1 VKKRLKI
8 ALVGNPNSGKSS
20 LFNALTGLHQK
31 VGNFPGVT
39 VDKKT
44 GILPLGNH
52 TTAELIDLPGTYSLY
67 PRSEDERVT
76 FNVLMDAENPAHPDL
91 VVIVADA
98 TNLRRHLLFIT
109 QIIDLGLPALLVLNK
124 IDMAEKRGIEQN
136 TADLARLLGV
146 PVVATN
152 ARSSAGIDQL
162 KTTMAEMGARVSI
175 PFYQPNDEVKPVLEA
190 ISEISGEK
198 PGYRSFIYLC
208 NHDHLDKLLPAQ
220 HAKIDQFIGE
230 YQINIQQLQARET
243 VERYQQIAGLLTQI
257 ERKAKQPEDHRSE
270 KIDKILLH
278 PVWGY
283 GIFLGILFVMFQA
296 IFAWASW
303 PMDWIESLFNSLGT
317 LVSGLLPDNLLAD
330 LLVNGVIPGLGGVVV
345 FVPQIVLLF
354 FFLALLEETGY
365 MARVSF
371 LMDQLMRKFGLNGK
385 SIVPLIGGYACAV
398 PSIMATR
405 TINSWKE
412 RILTIMVL
420 PLMSCSARLPVYTL
434 LIGLSVPDDRVL
446 GLFNLQGLILM
457 AFYLLGFFAAIGV
470 ALIMKWF
477 IRERSSSFFLLEMP
491 AYQLPRWGNIGLTLI
506 DRAKTFVFGAGKVIL
521 AVSMLLWALSS
532 YGPGDRFEQLQA
544 TYETQLAG
552 GADPLELEN
561 QLERDKLAASYAGS
575 LGKFIEPAIAP
586 LGFDWKIGISI
597 ITSFAAR
604 EVFVGTMA
612 TIYSLGA
619 ADFEETTL
627 RQKMM
632 SDVNPRT
639 GQPVY
644 TLATTFSLLVFYAFA
659 MQCMSTLAI
668 TYRETR
674 SWKWPALQFVY
685 MTGLAYLGSLLIYT
699 LLK

>member
-1 VKKRLKI
+1 VKNQIKI

-44 GILPLGNH
+44 GSVALNSQL
-52 TTAELIDLPGTYSLY
+52 TAEVIDLPGTYSLY
-67 PRSEDERVT
+67 PRSEDEKVT
-76 FNVLMDAENPAHPDL
+76 FNVLLDADNPAHPDL
-91 VVIVADA
+91 VMIVADA

-109 QIIDLGLPALLVLNK
+109 QIIDLGMPSVLVLNK

-136 TADLARLLGV
+136 TDELARILGI

-152 ARSSAGIDQL
+152 ARQESGLEEL
-162 KTTMAEMGARVSI
+162 KKALAEQGARVSL
-175 PFYQPNDEVKPVLEA
+175 PFYLPNSEIQPVLEEV
-190 ISEISGEK
+190 SKMSGE
-198 PGYRSFIYLC
+198 PMGYRSFIYLC
-208 NHDHLDKLLPAQ
+208 NHDHLDKLKAKE
-220 HAKIDQFIGE
+220 HARIDALIIKKE
-230 YQINIQQLQARET
+230 VNIQQLQARET

-257 ERKAKQPEDHRSE
+257 ERKSHKSEDVRSE
-270 KIDKILLH
+270 RIDKILLH
-278 PVWGY
+278 PIWGY
-283 GIFLGILFVMFQA
+283 TIFLGILFLIFQA

-303 PMDWIESLFNSLGT
+303 PMEWIEKLFNGLGGLANQYLPESLLT
-317 LVSGLLPDNLLAD
+317 DMLVS
-330 LLVNGVIPGLGGVVV
+330 GVIPGLGGVVV

-371 LMDQLMRKFGLNGK
+371 LMDQLMRRFGLSGK

-446 GLFNLQGLILM
+446 GLFSLQGLVLM
-457 AFYLLGFFAAIGV
+457 GFYLMSFFAAIGV
-470 ALIMKWF
+470 ALVLKWF
-477 IRERSSSFFLLEMP
+477 IRERSSSYFLLEMP
-491 AYQLPRWGNIGLTLI
+491 AYQLPRWGNIGMTLI
-506 DRAKTFVFGAGKVIL
+506 DRAKAFVFGAGKVIL
-521 AVSMLLWALSS
+521 AVSIILWALSS
-532 YGPGDRFEQLQA
+532 FGPGDAFTR
-544 TYETQLAG
+544 
-552 GADPLELEN
+552 LESQYAQEAMLNPSQELDN
-561 QLERDKLAASYAGS
+561 QLEHDKLAASYAGT

-612 TIYSLGA
+612 TIYSLGT

-627 RQKMM
+627 KEKMLA
-632 SDVNPRT
+632 DTHPAT
-639 GQPVY
+639 GLPIY
-644 TLATTFSLLVFYAFA
+644 SLATTFSLLVFYAFA
-659 MQCMSTLAI
+659 MQCVSTLAI
-668 TYRETR
+668 TYKETR

-685 MTGLAYLGSLLIYT
+685 MTGLAYLGSLLVYQ

>member
-1 VKKRLKI
+1 MKKQIRI

-44 GILPLGNH
+44 GKVALNGQL
-52 TTAELIDLPGTYSLY
+52 TAELIDLPGTYSLY
-67 PRSEDERVT
+67 PRSEDEKVT
-76 FNVLMDAENPAHPDL
+76 FNVLLDSDNPAHPDL
-91 VVIVADA
+91 VMIVADA

-109 QIIDLGLPALLVLNK
+109 QIIDLGMPSILVLNK

-136 TADLARLLGV
+136 AQELARILGI
-146 PVVATN
+146 PVMATN
-152 ARSSAGIDQL
+152 ARDETGLVEL
-162 KTTMAEMGARVSI
+162 KAALAEQGGRASL
-175 PFYQPNDEVKPVLEA
+175 PFYLPN
-190 ISEISGEK
+190 SEIQSVLKEVSALSGE
-198 PGYRSFIYLC
+198 PVGYRSFIYLC
-208 NHDHLDKLLPAQ
+208 NHDHLDKLKPEQ
-220 HAKIDQFIGE
+220 HARIDALIDKNQV
-230 YQINIQQLQARET
+230 NIQQLQARET

-257 ERKAKQPEDHRSE
+257 ERKARQSEDRRSE
-270 KIDKILLH
+270 RLDKILLH

-283 GIFLGILFVMFQA
+283 TIFLGVLFLMFQA

-303 PMDWIESLFNSLGT
+303 PMEWIEKLFNGLGGLAHQYLPDSLFT
-317 LVSGLLPDNLLAD
+317 DLLA
-330 LLVNGVIPGLGGVVV
+330 NGVIPGLGGVVV

-434 LIGLSVPDDRVL
+434 LIGISVPDDRVL
-446 GLFNLQGLILM
+446 GLFNLQGLVLM
-457 AFYLLGFFAAIGV
+457 GFYLMSFFAAIGV
-470 ALIMKWF
+470 AMVLKWF
-477 IRERSSSFFLLEMP
+477 IRERSSSYFLLEMP
-491 AYQLPRWGNIGLTLI
+491 AYQLPRWGNIGMTLI
-506 DRAKTFVFGAGKVIL
+506 DRAKAFVFGAGKVIL
-521 AVSMLLWALSS
+521 AVSVVLWALSS
-532 YGPGDRFEQLQA
+532 FGPGNEFAQLEARHSQEVA
-544 TYETQLAG
+544 LIG
-552 GADPLELEN
+552 PNVELDN
-561 QLERDKLAASYAGS
+561 QLERDKLAASYAGV

-627 RQKMM
+627 KEKMLA
-632 SDVNPRT
+632 DTHADT
-639 GQPVY
+639 GLPVY
-644 TLATTFSLLVFYAFA
+644 SLATTFSLLIFYAFA

-668 TYRETR
+668 TYKETR

-685 MTGLAYLGSLLIYT
+685 MTGLAYLGSLLIYQW
-699 LLK
+699 LK

>member
-1 VKKRLKI
+1 MKKQIKI

-44 GILPLGNH
+44 GKVALSSQLS
-52 TTAELIDLPGTYSLY
+52 AELIDLPGTYSLY
-67 PRSEDERVT
+67 PRSEDEKVT
-76 FNVLMDAENPAHPDL
+76 FNVLLDAENPAHPDL
-91 VVIVADA
+91 VMIVADA

-109 QIIDLGLPALLVLNK
+109 QIIDLGMPSVLVLNK

-136 TADLARLLGV
+136 TEELSRLLGI

-152 ARSSAGIDQL
+152 ARAGAGLEELKSVLAGQL
-162 KTTMAEMGARVSI
+162 NSVSL
-175 PFYQPNDEVKPVLEA
+175 PFYLPSSEVKTVLEEVA
-190 ISEISGEK
+190 VLSGE
-198 PGYRSFIYLC
+198 PVGYRSFIYLC
-208 NHDHLDKLLPAQ
+208 NHDHLHKLKAAQ
-220 HAKIDQFIGE
+220 HARIDALIQKNDID
-230 YQINIQQLQARET
+230 IQQLQARET
-243 VERYQQIAGLLTQI
+243 VERYQQIAALLTQI
-257 ERKAKQPEDHRSE
+257 ERKTRQSEDQRSE
-270 KIDKILLH
+270 RIDKILLH

-283 GIFLGILFVMFQA
+283 TIFLGILFVMFQA

-303 PMDWIESLFNSLGT
+303 PMEWIEKLFNGLGGLANDYLPESL
-317 LVSGLLPDNLLAD
+317 LSDM
-330 LLVNGVIPGLGGVVV
+330 LVNGVIPGLGGVVV

-434 LIGLSVPDDRVL
+434 LIGISVPDDRVL
-446 GLFNLQGLILM
+446 GLFNMQGLVLM
-457 AFYLLGFFAAIGV
+457 AFYLLSFFAAIGV
-470 ALIMKWF
+470 AMAMKWF
-477 IRERSSSFFLLEMP
+477 IRERSSSYFLLEMP
-491 AYQLPRWGNIGLTLI
+491 AYQLPRWGNIGLTLV
-506 DRAKTFVFGAGKVIL
+506 DRAKAFVFGAGKVIL
-521 AVSMLLWALSS
+521 AVSIVLWALSS
-532 YGPGDRFEQLQA
+532 FGPGDSF
-544 TYETQLAG
+544 
-552 GADPLELEN
+552 DKLEKQYSEAVALNGQQQELDN
-561 QLERDKLAASYAGS
+561 QLERDKLAASYAGM

-627 RQKMM
+627 KEKMLA
-632 SDVNPRT
+632 DTHADT
-639 GQPVY
+639 GAPVY
-644 TLATTFSLLVFYAFA
+644 SLATTFSLLLFYAFA

-668 TYRETR
+668 TYKETR
-674 SWKWPALQFVY
+674 SWKWPALQFFY
-685 MTGLAYLGSLLIYT
+685 MTGLAYLSSLLVYQW
-699 LLK
+699 LK

>member
-1 VKKRLKI
+1 MKKRLRI

-44 GILPLGNH
+44 GHFVLHGGRQV
-52 TTAELIDLPGTYSLY
+52 EVIDLPGTYSLY
-67 PRSEDERVT
+67 PRSEDEKVT
-76 FNVLMDAENPAHPDL
+76 FNVLLDANNAAHPDL

-98 TNLRRHLLFIT
+98 TNLRRHLLYIT
-109 QIIDLGLPALLVLNK
+109 QIIDLGLPAILVLNK
-124 IDMAEKRGIEQN
+124 SDMAEKRGIEQK
-136 TADLARLLGV
+136 TDELARLLGI

-152 ARSSAGIDQL
+152 ARSQEGLDELKAAIAAG
-162 KTTMAEMGARVSI
+162 GAVVQQ
-175 PFYQPNDEVKPVLEA
+175 PFYLPEADLKPLLTRLM
-190 ISEISGEK
+190 SETGEK
-198 PGYRSFIYLC
+198 SLYRTFIQLS
-208 NHDHLDKLLPAQ
+208 NHDFLDKLDAVQ
-220 HAKIDQFIGE
+220 HARLEDEIRQHAL
-230 YQINIQQLQARET
+230 NMQQLQARET
-243 VERYQQIAGLLTQI
+243 VERYQQIAGLLTRI
-257 ERKAKQPEDHRSE
+257 ERKAKPVEDHHSE
-270 KIDKILLH
+270 KIDRILLH

-283 GIFLGILFVMFQA
+283 GIFLGILFLMFQA

-303 PMDWIESLFNSLGT
+303 PMDWIERLF
-317 LVSGLLPDNLLAD
+317 SGLGGWVVANLPENVFTDLLA
-330 LLVNGVIPGLGGVVV
+330 NGIIPGLGGVVV

-434 LIGLSVPDDRVL
+434 LIGISVPDQSVM
-446 GLFNLQGLILM
+446 GLFNLQGLVMM
-457 AFYLLGFFAAIGV
+457 AFYVMSFFAAIGV
-470 ALIMKWF
+470 ALVLKWL
-477 IRERSSSFFLLEMP
+477 ISDQASSYFLLEMP
-491 AYQLPRWGNIGLTLI
+491 AYQLPRWGNIGMTLI
-506 DRAKTFVFGAGKVIL
+506 DRAKAFVFGAGKVIL
-521 AVSMLLWALSS
+521 AVSIVLWALSS
-532 YGPGDRFEQLQA
+532 YGPGDSFAQLEQQYA
-544 TYETQLAG
+544 ASVTAN
-552 GADPLELEN
+552 GASTELDN
-561 QLERDKLAASYAGS
+561 QLERQKLEASYAGR
-575 LGKFIEPAIAP
+575 LGKFIEPAIIP
-586 LGFDWKIGISI
+586 LGFDWKIGISL

-619 ADFEETTL
+619 ADFEESTL
-627 RQKMM
+627 REKMM
-632 SDVNPRT
+632 ADIHPST

-644 TLATTFSLLVFYAFA
+644 SVATTFSLLLFYAFA

-668 TYRETR
+668 TYKETR
-674 SWKWPALQFVY
+674 HWKWPAWQFIY
-685 MTGLAYLGSLLIYT
+685 MTGLAYLSSLLVYQ
-699 LLK
+699 LFS

>member
-1 VKKRLKI
+1 MKKQIKI

-39 VDKKT
+39 VDKK
-44 GILPLGNH
+44 LGKVALSSQL
-52 TTAELIDLPGTYSLY
+52 TAELIDLPGTYSLY
-67 PRSEDERVT
+67 PRSEDEKVT
-76 FNVLMDAENPAHPDL
+76 FNVLLDANNPAHPDL
-91 VVIVADA
+91 VMIVADA

-109 QIIDLGLPALLVLNK
+109 QIIDLGLPSVLVLNK

-136 TADLARLLGV
+136 TEALSRLLSI
-146 PVVATN
+146 PVIATN
-152 ARSSAGIDQL
+152 ARLESGLDGL
-162 KTTMAEMGARVSI
+162 KKILAEQGAKVSL
-175 PFYQPNDEVKPVLEA
+175 PFYLPNTEIQPVLEEVSA
-190 ISEISGEK
+190 ISGE
-198 PGYRSFIYLC
+198 PMGYRSFIYLC
-208 NHDHLDKLLPAQ
+208 NHDHLDKLKAED
-220 HAKIDQFIGE
+220 HAKIDALIVKNDV
-230 YQINIQQLQARET
+230 NIQQLQARET

-257 ERKAKQPEDHRSE
+257 ERKSRQNEDQRSE
-270 KIDKILLH
+270 RLDKVLLH

-283 GIFLGILFVMFQA
+283 SIFLGILFVMFQA

-303 PMDWIESLFNSLGT
+303 PMDWIEQLFNGLGG
-317 LVSGLLPDNLLAD
+317 VVHQYLPDTLLTD

-420 PLMSCSARLPVYTL
+420 PLTSCSARLPVYTL

-446 GLFNLQGLILM
+446 GLFNLQGLVLM
-457 AFYLLGFFAAIGV
+457 GFYLMSFFAAIGV
-470 ALIMKWF
+470 ALVLKWF
-477 IRERSSSFFLLEMP
+477 IRERSSSYFLLEMP

-506 DRAKTFVFGAGKVIL
+506 ERAKAFVFGAGKVIL
-521 AVSMLLWALSS
+521 AVSIILWGLSS
-532 YGPGDRFEQLQA
+532 FGPGDRFQQIESQYA
-544 TYETQLAG
+544 EAVASS
-552 GADPLELEN
+552 GASMELDN
-561 QLERDKLAASYAGS
+561 QLEADKLAASYAGV

-627 RQKMM
+627 KEKMRA
-632 SDVNPRT
+632 DTHPAT
-639 GQPVY
+639 GQPIY
-644 TLATTFSLLVFYAFA
+644 SLATTFSLLVFYAFA

-668 TYRETR
+668 TYKETKH
-674 SWKWPALQFVY
+674 WKWPVLQFVY
-685 MTGLAYLGSLLIYT
+685 MTGMAYVCSLVVYQW
-699 LLK
+699 LK

>member
-1 VKKRLKI
+1 MKKEIKI

-44 GILPLGNH
+44 GRVVLPGQLK
-52 TTAELIDLPGTYSLY
+52 AELIDLPGTYSLY

-76 FNVLMDAENPAHPDL
+76 FNVLLDAENPAHPDL

-109 QIIDLGLPALLVLNK
+109 QIIDLGMPSVLVLNK

-136 TADLARLLGV
+136 TQELARILGI
-146 PVVATN
+146 PVFATN
-152 ARSSAGIDQL
+152 ARDETGLAEL
-162 KTTMAEMGARVSI
+162 KNALAEQGARVSL
-175 PFYQPNDEVKPVLEA
+175 PFYLPN
-190 ISEISGEK
+190 SEIQSVLNEVSALSGE
-198 PGYRSFIYLC
+198 PAGYRSFIYLC
-208 NHDHLDKLLPAQ
+208 NHDQLDKLKPEQ
-220 HAKIDQFIGE
+220 HARIDALIVKNE
-230 YQINIQQLQARET
+230 VNIQQLQARET

-257 ERKAKQPEDHRSE
+257 ERKARQSDDQRSE
-270 KIDKILLH
+270 RIDKVLLH

-283 GIFLGILFVMFQA
+283 TIFLGVLFLMFQA

-303 PMDWIESLFNSLGT
+303 PMEWIEKLFNGLGGLAHQYLPDSLFT
-317 LVSGLLPDNLLAD
+317 DLLA
-330 LLVNGVIPGLGGVVV
+330 NGIIPGLGGVVV

-434 LIGLSVPDDRVL
+434 LIGISVPDDRVL
-446 GLFNLQGLILM
+446 GLFNLQGLVLM
-457 AFYLLGFFAAIGV
+457 GFYLMSFFAAIGV
-470 ALIMKWF
+470 AMVMKWF
-477 IRERSSSFFLLEMP
+477 IRERSSSYFLLEMP
-491 AYQLPRWGNIGLTLI
+491 AYQLPRWGNIGMTLI
-506 DRAKTFVFGAGKVIL
+506 DRAKAFVFGAGKVIL
-521 AVSMLLWALSS
+521 AVSVVLWALSS
-532 YGPGDRFEQLQA
+532 FGPGDKFAQLEARYKQEVA
-544 TYETQLAG
+544 ISG
-552 GADPLELEN
+552 PDRELDN
-561 QLERDKLAASYAGS
+561 QLERDKLAASYAGV

-627 RQKMM
+627 KEKMLA
-632 SDVNPRT
+632 DTHADT
-639 GQPVY
+639 GLPVY
-644 TLATTFSLLVFYAFA
+644 SLATTFSLLIFYAFA

-668 TYRETR
+668 TYKETR

-685 MTGLAYLGSLLIYT
+685 MTGLAYLGSLLIYQW
-699 LLK
+699 LK